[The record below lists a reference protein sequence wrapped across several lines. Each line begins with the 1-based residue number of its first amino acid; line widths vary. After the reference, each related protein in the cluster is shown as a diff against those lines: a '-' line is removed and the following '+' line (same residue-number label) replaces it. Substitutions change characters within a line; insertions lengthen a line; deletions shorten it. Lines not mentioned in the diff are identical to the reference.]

1 VKARRPLLYI
11 VVIGA
16 LVALVFA
23 LRGQVHFQWSVFA
36 EQIKSVSWQ
45 HVLLAVVAIYLNYVV
60 RGIRWAF
67 FLRPT
72 KKVPVFSLVGSQV
85 IGFTAVAIFGRL
97 ADLVRP
103 YLIAKRTSLAVSSQI
118 AVYTVERMFDLGSFA
133 LISSVVLLLTP
144 GRASLPHHEAVQRS
158 AVVLLGVTAAMAI
171 FAFVV
176 HWSGL
181 AVAQAAEKGLGA
193 LSPKVG
199 LGVATKIREFREGLN
214 ALSGFS
220 DFLIAAV
227 LSLFMWGLI
236 TLSYISV
243 CHAFVASPE
252 LSRMDP
258 ARIIILQASSLAGSI
273 VQLPVIG
280 WFTTIGVVAA
290 AMQNLFHVAPEP
302 ALGCSALILLI
313 TSMGII
319 PVGLIWSRFEQV
331 SLKNV
336 AKESERLE
344 DEELVV
350 RTEA

>member
-1 VKARRPLLYI
+1 MKARRLLLYI
-11 VVIGA
+11 VVIAA
-16 LVALVFA
+16 LAALVFA
-23 LRGQVHFQWSVFA
+23 LRGRVHFQWSVFA

-45 HVLLAVVAIYLNYVV
+45 HILLAVVAIYLNYVV

-72 KKVPVFSLVGSQV
+72 KKVPVFSLVGSQA

-103 YLIAKRTSLAVSSQI
+103 YLIAKRTQLAVSSQI
-118 AVYTVERMFDLGSFA
+118 AIYTVERLFDLGSFA
-133 LISSVVLLLTP
+133 LISALILLLSP
-144 GRASLPHHEAVQRS
+144 ERASLPHHEAVQRS
-158 AVVLLGVTAAMAI
+158 AVFGLAAAI
-171 FAFVV
+171 LAGCFAFLV

-181 AVAQAAEKGLGA
+181 AVAKAAEKGLGA
-193 LSPKVG
+193 FSPKLG
-199 LGVATKIREFREGLN
+199 TGVATKIREFREGLN

-290 AMQNLFHVAPEP
+290 AMQSLFQVKAEP
-302 ALGCSALILLI
+302 ALGCSALVLLI

-319 PVGLIWSRFEQV
+319 PVGLIWSRFEHV

-344 DEELVV
+344 DAELVAG
-350 RTEA
+350 TEV

>member
-1 VKARRPLLYI
+1 VKARRLLLYI
-11 VVIGA
+11 VVVLA

-23 LRGQVHFQWSVFA
+23 FRGRVHFQWSVFA
-36 EQIKSVSWQ
+36 EQIRSVSWQ
-45 HVLLAVVAIYLNYVV
+45 HILLAVVAIYLNYVV

-103 YLIAKRTSLAVSSQI
+103 YLIAKRTELAISSQI

-133 LISSVVLLLTP
+133 LISSVILLFTP
-144 GRASLPHHEAVQRS
+144 GRASLPHHEAVQHS
-158 AVVLLGVTAAMAI
+158 AMFLLAITACMAV
-171 FAFVV
+171 FAFAV

-181 AVAQAAEKGLGA
+181 AVANVAEKTLGA
-193 LSPKVG
+193 LSPKLG
-199 LGVATKIREFREGLN
+199 TGVATKIREFREGLN
-214 ALSGFS
+214 ALSGFT
-220 DFLIAAV
+220 DFLIA
-227 LSLFMWGLI
+227 F
-236 TLSYISV
+236 TLSITMWIMITISYIEV
-243 CHAFVASPE
+243 CHAFIASPE
-252 LSRMDP
+252 LAHMDP

-290 AMQNLFHVAPEP
+290 AMQNLFHVMPEP
-302 ALGCSALILLI
+302 ALGCSTLILLI

-319 PVGLIWSRFEQV
+319 PVGLIWSRFEHV

-344 DEELVV
+344 DEELV
-350 RTEA
+350 AGSGA